1 MKEKIKKLAKKI
13 MFAITL
19 FVTTTGIANAQSNVY
34 YTNNNGVQMTEEQY
48 NFLLNFYDVNQISVM
63 TQKRFDIKINSYDHS
78 STTFYS
84 VDTVVYDN
92 NGNVLNVFSTQV
104 DSEEEAIEMM
114 EHQNSITPRA
124 SNSYQTSSKKITL
137 TVQKTS
143 VNGKSRICISTD
155 VEWLNNSV
163 PAIKSFDVL
172 AHRFTTS
179 GSLFLNAIDGEGWQD
194 YNTFGNVTYG
204 FLGNN
209 SVKYSNGYGISMNIV
224 DDATRNLTL
233 ASDILYE
240 YSGTGTINAYGT
252 YQHAITDVTLAQS
265 QSYTFASGGLGNVLN
280 FSNSTI
286 RGYYDGMGG
295 TSVTYAVN

>member
-1 MKEKIKKLAKKI
+1 MKEVIKKIVKTI
-13 MFAITL
+13 MFAVAL
-19 FVTTTGIANAQSNVY
+19 FVTTTGIANAQSNIY
-34 YTNNNGVQMTEEQY
+34 YTNNKGVQMTEEQY
-48 NFLLNFYDVNQISVM
+48 NFLLNFYNENQISVM

-92 NGNVLNVFSTQV
+92 NGNILNVFSTQV

-114 EHQNSITPRA
+114 EHQNSITTRA
-124 SNSYQTSSKKITL
+124 SNFYQTSSKKITL
-137 TVQKTS
+137 TVQKTTVS
-143 VNGKSRICISTD
+143 GASRICISTD

-163 PAIKSFDVL
+163 PVIKSYDVL

-194 YNTFGNVTYG
+194 YTTFGNVTYG

-209 SVKYSNGYGISMNIV
+209 SVKDYNGYGISMNIV

-252 YQHAITDVTLAQS
+252 YQHATTDVTLAQS
-265 QSYTFASGGLGNVLN
+265 QSYTFAASGLGNVLN

-286 RGYYDGMGG
+286 IVYYDGMGG
-295 TSVTYAVN
+295 TSVTYAFN